1 MTDQEPIMKH
11 IGQFCLACLYLFF
24 LLPCHPQL
32 AAYAAELQS
41 QVLVQPG
48 SGEMPL
54 LPYLDYYIDET
65 LSMDIEE
72 AAAPG
77 LAASYKPF
85 SLESLPRVE
94 GITWL
99 RFTISPLPPETRPA
113 TFLLDM
119 GQSIPGRPTL
129 FDPEKNELS
138 GALEWHENFP
148 AHRNILLL
156 PEEGPQPVTCYIRLD
171 GLPGP
176 WFSPVI
182 RTPQNAASNL
192 LGLSRTG
199 AILALAV
206 VMLLCLLRGASE
218 KGQWRIWTGLYVA
231 AALLQALLGMPE
243 SSQNFGMYNLAAVL
257 LPGIALMLLPHVGRH
272 LLNTPGNSR
281 NLDIQLFLLSLPGA
295 ALALLPL
302 LPGWHWLDRWID
314 LWPAATIIFVP
325 TALGAWI
332 GGLNGAKR
340 FLLACLVPPLFT
352 AFAWAGIDFGF
363 PANFLASLPL
373 WGVAISALLLVTGS
387 SRDAGAK
394 ERKKDNASPE
404 LSTTGSDQVI
414 NLDNPLGDPHL
425 RLVSPPEPEKT
436 PEQQIALP
444 DIPEEKSEELDWLQ
458 ARENALRKPLDEIL
472 RQSAALGEC
481 SLPPAVRQYAEQM
494 IAAACNMA
502 DIMAG
507 TLPVQHAENEAQ
519 NAEKT
524 FNLQQLLRQV
534 HNSVAAGAE
543 TTGTALSW
551 YMPPHLGRSFK
562 GEADELKK
570 ILSMLLESAV
580 RASRNGSVHLAA
592 RRVPESPDEGHLL
605 FTITDNGSG
614 VPPKERSTLAIAKA
628 WEMIG
633 RTGGYLA
640 LESSPTGVS
649 VALSIRLEPVP
660 EDEQDEEIQHSGL
673 ILAGDD
679 PDERRSLLK
688 ILADLPYRIRQAGNM
703 EEVLAAQKSEPVP
716 LLLAT
721 GNLAR
726 PSSADMTHK
735 FTQMAHRAGYAHC
748 NILAITA
755 NDSQWELL
763 KPSGFTHA
771 MIRATDADDIRKTV
785 SDLLHNLVSSNP
797 DISRHLSTDE
807 NMEEGSQD
815 AASPVMDASSAPQT
829 DEQEEVAETDN
840 ANIRIVKE
848 QPGATEPFK
857 KPDSGKDRE
866 PHFEGP
872 DWLDSM
878 AKTENASQNEEENQ
892 SLTQAEIR
900 NSSNNN
906 AVTDNDNHFTEW
918 VGEPVPVGTPLVGH
932 APGAK
937 ETVGKPA
944 SAETETVN
952 DLFANGKN
960 NENDSGVNG
969 KTDSPKN
976 GGEENP
982 NGHRRINEA
991 IIAEHEENASV
1002 SEDASME
1009 FELQN
1014 VETENQ
1020 HGNHQSEKDIDP
1032 LIVELVRK
1040 LDQGMET
1047 TRQALAQEDCENV
1060 ANATAEM
1067 ANTSEKVGLRLLAR
1081 MARCVERAARAND
1094 VPAINDLLPDLE
1106 TAVERN
1112 RIALKQK
1119 TGHF

>member
-1 MTDQEPIMKH
+1 MTDQGRIMKH
-11 IGQFCLACLYLFF
+11 IGQVCLACLFF
-24 LLPCHPQL
+24 FILLPCQSSISAH
-32 AAYAAELQS
+32 AAELQS

-119 GQSIPGRPTL
+119 GQSIPGKPTL
-129 FDPEKNELS
+129 FDPERNELS

-156 PEEGPQPVTCYIRLD
+156 PEEGPQPVTCYIKLE

-218 KGQWRIWTGLYVA
+218 KGQWRIWAGLYVA
-231 AALLQALLGMPE
+231 AALLQGLLGMPE
-243 SSQNFGMYNLAAVL
+243 TSHNMGMYNLAAVL

-272 LLNTPGNSR
+272 LLDTPRHSR

-332 GGLNGAKR
+332 GGLTGAKR

-363 PANFLASLPL
+363 PPNFLASLPL

-387 SRDAGAK
+387 SKDRSARNGKK
-394 ERKKDNASPE
+394 ESLPPE
-404 LSTTGSDQVI
+404 LSGSGNDQVI

-425 RLVSPPEPEKT
+425 RLVSPPEQNQIQEK
-436 PEQQIALP
+436 QMILP
-444 DIPEEKSEELDWLQ
+444 DIPEEKTEELDWLQ
-458 ARENALRKPLDEIL
+458 ARENALREPLDEIL

-507 TLPVQHAENEAQ
+507 TLPVKHDEEEIQDSGQ
-519 NAEKT
+519 P
-524 FNLQQLLRQV
+524 FNLQHLLRQV

-551 YMPPHLGRSFK
+551 YMPPHLCRMFK
-562 GEADELKK
+562 GNANELKN

-580 RASRNGSVHLAA
+580 RGSRNGSVHLSA

-605 FTITDNGSG
+605 FTITDNGAG
-614 VPPKERSTLAIAKA
+614 MPPKDRSTLAIAKT

-640 LESSPTGVS
+640 LESAPSGVS

-660 EDEQDEEIQHSGL
+660 EDEEDDEIQRGGL

-679 PDERRSLLK
+679 PDERRALLK
-688 ILADLPYRIRQAGNM
+688 ILADLPIRIRQAANM
-703 EEVLAAQKSEPVP
+703 EEVLSAQKAEAVP

-721 GNLAR
+721 GKLAR

-735 FTQMAHRAGYAHC
+735 FTQLAKKAGYTHS
-748 NILAITA
+748 NILAVTPD
-755 NDSQWELL
+755 DSQWELL

-771 MIRATDADDIRKTV
+771 MIRSTDADAIRKTV
-785 SDLLHNLVSSNP
+785 SDLLRNLVA
-797 DISRHLSTDE
+797 SRSDVT
-807 NMEEGSQD
+807 
-815 AASPVMDASSAPQT
+815 SPPNEKAEPHAREVDGPQT
-829 DEQEEVAETDN
+829 ASDQQESDNPWKSTKTNADNSQNVNIESYNQKVSENIEPGKNQEQ
-840 ANIRIVKE
+840 
-848 QPGATEPFK
+848 
-857 KPDSGKDRE
+857 
-866 PHFEGP
+866 HFEGP
-872 DWLDSM
+872 DWLDS
-878 AKTENASQNEEENQ
+878 
-892 SLTQAEIR
+892 IG
-900 NSSNNN
+900 
-906 AVTDNDNHFTEW
+906 DNDNRPQDNKSDNSATEHETHLNPDIAKEKVDFTEW
-918 VGEPVPVGTPLVGH
+918 VGEPVPVGTPFESHTGNMNPRHEAEDEKPGSQMPETPQGH
-932 APGAK
+932 TSTG
-937 ETVGKPA
+937 
-944 SAETETVN
+944 
-952 DLFANGKN
+952 
-960 NENDSGVNG
+960 
-969 KTDSPKN
+969 
-976 GGEENP
+976 
-982 NGHRRINEA
+982 
-991 IIAEHEENASV
+991 ENASNDSFLDYV
-1002 SEDASME
+1002 VGVQSNPGAEEIGKTENKGMTQVRNEAGKPVPGTQTENSSME

-1014 VETENQ
+1014 AET
-1020 HGNHQSEKDIDP
+1020 GNKNGQNLKEIDP
-1032 LIVELVRK
+1032 LIVELVQK
-1040 LDQGMET
+1040 LDQGMEA
-1047 TRQALAQEDCENV
+1047 TRQAFNREDCASV
-1060 ANATAEM
+1060 ANATSEM

-1094 VPAINDLLPDLE
+1094 LPAINDLLPDLE

-1119 TGHF
+1119 TGNS